1 MDIKTILEIIGESY
15 VETIIESMKFY
26 DLEDSNIIKNVTYSI
41 SNNTVIINIPSYAI
55 FIEQGRR
62 PLSKMP
68 PLNVILAWVKRKRI
82 KGRDKKSGRFIKDNV
97 LVFLIARA
105 IARRGI
111 RPRPFLKK
119 ANQIIGNEVAE
130 TFALDF
136 SDLIDNEIKRIIKG

>member
-111 RPRPFLKK
+111 RPRPFLKR
-119 ANQIIGNEVAE
+119 ATNQIANEAAE

-136 SDLIDNEIKRIIKG
+136 SDLIDNEIKRIIKT